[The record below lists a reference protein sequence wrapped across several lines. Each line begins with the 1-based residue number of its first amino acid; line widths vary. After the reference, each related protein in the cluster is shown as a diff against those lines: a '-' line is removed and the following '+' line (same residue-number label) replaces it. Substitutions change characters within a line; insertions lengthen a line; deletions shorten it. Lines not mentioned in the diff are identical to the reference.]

1 MTRSGNRQ
9 TAAARPARGSYQL
22 AAMPA
27 APWLTMVPARTLV
40 RSFIGSMG
48 STAGSMHMAGTP
60 YDESEVCRLETVGIL
75 QELPGGPELLDWF
88 GGAPSFHDSEVISL
102 CLDRHGTPW
111 LRVAACKPAGKD
123 QWDTIVVTMTL
134 KDQVDLSIQG
144 FSHQNV
150 IGGLAIRSSRDDNP
164 VHQSLLGVGI
174 TPPAH
179 EIELE
184 PCAGSFGV
192 IRATVSSISLEL
204 RNDAFLWQ
212 R

>member
-1 MTRSGNRQ
+1 MTTKVS
-9 TAAARPARGSYQL
+9 
-22 AAMPA
+22 
-27 APWLTMVPARTLV
+27 V
-40 RSFIGSMG
+40 
-48 STAGSMHMAGTP
+48 AGSILMAGTL
-60 YDESEVCRLETVGIL
+60 YDDSEVSRVETVEIL
-75 QELPGGPELLDWF
+75 KELPGGPELLDWF
-88 GGAPSFHDSEVISL
+88 DGDPSFHDSEVISI
-102 CLDRHGTPW
+102 CLDRHRTSW
-111 LRVAACKPAGKD
+111 LRVAACKLAGKD

-134 KDQVDLSIQG
+134 KDQIDLSIQG

-150 IGGLAIRSSRDDNP
+150 IGRLTIRRSRDDNP

-192 IRATVSSISLEL
+192 IHATISHISFEV